1 MNQFFIVLLNN
12 AVISSVLI
20 FAVIMIRACIKKA
33 PRWITCALW
42 GLVAIKLVF
51 PFSIESML
59 SMIPSSRP
67 IPVDIAYQAVPQIES
82 GVTVINNIVNPVLE
96 ANFTPSEVVAVNP
109 MQVVVSLAATV
120 WMVGVAVLCL
130 YLMISYVLLRKK
142 VAVSKNIFE
151 NVYLCDDVSN
161 PFILGIMNPGIYLP
175 SGMKQDTMECVLE
188 HEKAHLKRF
197 DHIWKPLGFFILT
210 VYWFHPLC
218 WIAYALLCKDIEF
231 ACDEKVTK
239 DRDKAWKATYCQAL
253 LDCSAGRRMI
263 SACPVAFGEVGVK
276 DRVRYVLNYQKPA
289 FWMIVVAVLS
299 GVVVAVCFM
308 TSPKSESAV
317 TEMNAEAMIGDMQ
330 EKPEDTG
337 TIDLVAALTAR
348 KWAQAFCDGDGM
360 TIVSMASE
368 EVLMQF
374 EAMEVLGRHGDN
386 VSFSFGSSPMFDWP
400 DEVTPYVIAAQ
411 DDINHTADILYYAW
425 TSDPHVTVWR
435 EQITLERDGEQYI
448 VSKEKLT
455 CLDNITTAEEFL
467 LAYPFGI
474 RDTLMYYYEG
484 NSMGEALNQ
493 NALLSSSYYYK
504 DLFDPATAVYDLLN
518 IGNKGTMPT
527 EVETSGDVDSRG
539 VRISFPDG
547 TIDISMCRPYGE
559 NGIWVPYDYHVV
571 GKEETGTM
579 D

>member
-1 MNQFFIVLLNN
+1 MNQFFLELLNN
-12 AVISSVLI
+12 AVITSILI
-20 FAVIMIRACIKKA
+20 FAVIIIRACIKKA

-42 GLVAIKLVF
+42 GLVAIKLVL

-59 SMIPSSRP
+59 SLIPSSRP
-67 IPVDIAYQAVPQIES
+67 IPADIEYQAVPQIES

-109 MQVVVSLAATV
+109 MQVVVSVSSTV
-120 WMVGVAVLCL
+120 WMIGVAILCL

-142 VAVSKNIFE
+142 VAASKNIFE
-151 NVYLCDDVSN
+151 NVYMCDDVSI
-161 PFILGIMNPGIYLP
+161 PFILGIINPGIYLP
-175 SGMKQDTMECVLE
+175 SGIKQDTMECVLE
-188 HEKAHLKRF
+188 HEKAHLKRL
-197 DHIWKPLGFFILT
+197 DHIWKPLGFLILT

-218 WIAYALLCKDIEF
+218 WIAYVLLCKDIEF
-231 ACDEKVTK
+231 ACDERVTK

-253 LDCSAGRRMI
+253 LDCSVRRRMI
-263 SACPVAFGEVGVK
+263 AVCPVAFGEVGVK
-276 DRVRYVLNYQKPA
+276 DRVRSVLSYKKPA
-289 FWMIVVAVLS
+289 FWMIAVALMLS
-299 GVVVAVCFM
+299 IGVAVCFM
-308 TSPKSESAV
+308 TSPKSNPAV
-317 TEMNAEAMIGDMQ
+317 TETNEDVNAGDIQ
-330 EKPEDTG
+330 KKPEDNG
-337 TIDLVAALTAR
+337 TIDQAAALTAR
-348 KWAQAFCDGDGM
+348 KWAQAFCDGDGT

-368 EVLMQF
+368 EVIEQF
-374 EAMEVLGRHGDN
+374 EAMEVLEFHGDN
-386 VSFSFGSSPMFDWP
+386 VYFSFGSSPMLGWP

-411 DDINHTADILYYAW
+411 DDVNHAVDILYYAW

-435 EQITLERDGEQYI
+435 EQITLERDDDQYI

-455 CLDNITTAEEFL
+455 YLDNISTVEEFL
-467 LAYPFGI
+467 SAYPFGI

-493 NALLSSSYYYK
+493 NALLSSSNYYK

-539 VRISFPDG
+539 VKIRFPDG
-547 TIDISMCRPYGE
+547 TIHISMCRPYGE
-559 NGIWVPYDYHVV
+559 NGIWVPYDYYVV
-571 GKEETGTM
+571 GQEETGTM